1 MRGRTPVATLSVLIV
16 TGAVTVWQFRDPQ
29 LLDQLRRD
37 RDLLTSGE
45 WWRAVTPLL
54 VQDPPWQAWATVPG
68 IFVLGVNVEKFFG
81 GLGMLTVYLGS
92 GLAGEAFGYA
102 LQPHG
107 AGNSVADCG
116 MIGALAVYLLSEAGS
131 DVLQL
136 RLSPPARRTLATVL
150 ATAALATV
158 TAVTALT
165 GDIHGPATV
174 AGAAIGALLL
184 RRTRP
189 RRAA

>member
-1 MRGRTPVATLSVLIV
+1 MRGRIPVATLSVLIV
-16 TGAVTVWQFRDPQ
+16 TGAVTAWQFHDPH
-29 LLDQLRRD
+29 LLDQLRRNPD
-37 RDLLTSGE
+37 QLTSGE

-81 GLGMLTVYLGS
+81 GLGMLTVYIGS

-116 MIGALAVYLLSEAGS
+116 MIGALAVYLLSEKGS
-131 DVLQL
+131 AALPF
-136 RLSPPARRTLATVL
+136 RLSPRGRRTLAAVV

-158 TAVTALT
+158 TAVTAVT

-174 AGAAIGALLL
+174 VGAGIGALLL
-184 RRTRP
+184 RRKRTRQT
-189 RRAA
+189 A